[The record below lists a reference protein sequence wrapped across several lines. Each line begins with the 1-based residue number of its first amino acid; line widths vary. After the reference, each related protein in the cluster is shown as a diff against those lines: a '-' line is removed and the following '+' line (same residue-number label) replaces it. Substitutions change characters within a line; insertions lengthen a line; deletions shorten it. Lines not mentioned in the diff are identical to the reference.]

1 MEIKISKKEIIG
13 AILIVFS
20 VGSLFYGAYYF
31 GRKEAG
37 KKYAQ
42 NSDTVNKSAVNAN
55 NVNQSETG
63 VVDLASDTIKKGWI
77 KWQEPQDLGDIGL
90 TLKELYTGAGN
101 DTVNSE
107 GVKYLKVGAVE
118 KGKYATA
125 EILDVV
131 SWVYEGPGLS
141 SPSIL
146 RVLKLNGEF
155 IFLTKNIEN
164 FDEYTNDFIKTY
176 FFSGSAV
183 KKINNEIVI
192 EELVYPKELRGE
204 NERQNFVRND
214 YENSF
219 FVGDKLKP
227 VFVHSQFGQV
237 WTTDEKKNINP
248 EVSAFELNSHLGYLM
263 GERKKVY
270 QDIFGRYGFYLKAP
284 DGTAVSY
291 KSVIDIFEKQERF
304 SKLQATWNNGKVN
317 EAEYEIN
324 PSGCGA
330 GDYVYNETLNVDVE
344 KNLVLVGKSQKGD
357 NLYGYKDATLAGF
370 SKLYND
376 IYWTKD
382 GKKKTAEEF
391 LKINPKVFWVDPY
404 GRTLAF
410 YRADIIS
417 PAECGK
423 PVIYLYPEND
433 KNVHVEVAPG
443 NGLSFTDPQYKN
455 GWNVLARKNGEL
467 VNTEDGKTYPY
478 LFWEGA
484 GDVYYETPTQ
494 GFVVAKNDL
503 NSFLDEKLAKLG
515 LISQEISDFKEFW
528 IPEMKKENKP
538 YYFVTFLSK
547 RYIDSLAPLSISPA
561 PDTIIRVMMDFKGL
575 EKPEKV
581 FELKIN
587 TPERKGFTVV
597 EWGGML
603 K

>member
-1 MEIKISKKEIIG
+1 MKINTKYIIG
-13 AILIVFS
+13 AVLIIIS
-20 VGSLFYGAYYF
+20 AGSLFYGAYYF
-31 GRKEAG
+31 GKKEAQ
-37 KKYAQ
+37 KLYVTQ
-42 NSDTVNKSAVNAN
+42 NSVSKTVIKNEEVASE
-55 NVNQSETG
+55 NVVE
-63 VVDLASDTIKKGWI
+63 VDPNSDIIKKGYI
-77 KWQEPQDLGDIGL
+77 KWQEPQDLGDLGL
-90 TLKELYTGAGN
+90 TSKELYTGVGN
-101 DTVNSE
+101 DMVNSE
-107 GVKYLKVGAVE
+107 GVKYLKVGTVE
-118 KGKYATA
+118 KGKYTGA
-125 EILDVV
+125 EILDIA
-131 SWVYEGPGLS
+131 SWIYEGPGTS
-141 SPSIL
+141 SPTVL
-146 RVLKLNGEF
+146 RVLKFNGEF

-164 FDEYTNDFIKTY
+164 FDEYTNDFVKTY
-176 FFSGSAV
+176 FFSGSGV
-183 KKINNEIVI
+183 KKINNIIVI
-192 EELVYPKELRGE
+192 EELVYPKELKGE

-214 YENSF
+214 YENTF
-219 FVGDKLKP
+219 FVGEKLKP
-227 VFVHSQFGQV
+227 VFVHPQFGQV
-237 WTTDEKKNINP
+237 WTTDEKKITNP
-248 EVSAFELNSHLGYLM
+248 EATVFELNSHLGYVI

-270 QDIFGRYGFYLKAP
+270 QDIFGRYGFYLEAP
-284 DGTAVSY
+284 DGTAISY
-291 KSVIDIFEKQERF
+291 KLVMDIFEKQERF
-304 SKLQATWNNGKVN
+304 SKLQAVWNGGKAN
-317 EAEYEIN
+317 DTEYEMN

-344 KNLVLVGKSQKGD
+344 KNLVLIGKAQKGD
-357 NLYGYKDATLAGF
+357 NLYGYKDASLAGF

-382 GKKKTAEEF
+382 GKKKSAEEF
-391 LKINPKVFWVDPY
+391 LKINPKVFWVDPF

-423 PVIYLYPEND
+423 PVIYLYPKND
-433 KNVHVEVAPG
+433 QNVHVEVTPG

-467 VNTEDGKTYPY
+467 INSEDGKKYPY

-484 GDVYYETPTQ
+484 GDVFYETPQQ
-494 GFVVAKNDL
+494 GFMVEKNNL
-503 NSFLDEKLAKLG
+503 NAFLDEKLAKLG

-528 IPEMKKENKP
+528 IPQMQKENKP

-575 EKPEKV
+575 DKPENV

-587 TPERKGFTVV
+587 TPERKGFTAV